1 MASKIAS
8 IEHFVRQATPMT
20 HATDDV
26 LKDRDLS
33 NIKSKIRHSDI
44 SPHLSPSDPVRSR
57 PPLTVS
63 LTLLLSLRHITAG
76 GMDAWRFREGE
87 ILRKLPGDIDGQPFD
102 LTSLR
107 RCEVALLDRS
117 EAVQVDELTDCR

>member
-1 MASKIAS
+1 M
-8 IEHFVRQATPMT
+8 TPWGT
-20 HATDDV
+20 NA
-26 LKDRDLS
+26 
-33 NIKSKIRHSDI
+33 RH
-44 SPHLSPSDPVRSR
+44 
-57 PPLTVS
+57 
-63 LTLLLSLRHITAG
+63 
-76 GMDAWRFREGE
+76 FREGE